1 MVSFDVKMTIL
12 RITQNVLQ
20 INEAVSPPQ
29 KAGPVSR
36 QPDNDTSWPVSPQP
50 DDITAGPV
58 HQQPNT
64 HTSTS
69 PAETAEVNI
78 AMVNNDIIVM
88 KYRILYQFFQ
98 IMVIESCTKELLGL

>member
-1 MVSFDVKMTIL
+1 MTIL

-29 KAGPVSR
+29 KAGP
-36 QPDNDTSWPVSPQP
+36 DNDTSWPVSPQP
-50 DDITAGPV
+50 D
-58 HQQPNT
+58 T

-88 KYRILYQFFQ
+88 KYRILYQFFK